1 VRQIRVTRR
10 RPVAIAIAVAAVL
23 SATSGA
29 ASVAH
34 AAAVKAA
41 SAPKMI
47 SLSKYVDVLPNDPEL
62 PALRKDWASYLASQK
77 GSPLPATP
85 EVQAESWVGV
95 CTLHS
100 GLCPT
105 AFYALENNIGT
116 LGQTMPYPADEIA
129 ILGDVSGTQES
140 LPGLRVPASAVA
152 SMALTGNVNKLARQ
166 FQVST
171 QKIRSAIESVK
182 HAGLPRGGPVRNPD
196 VVIDGEGEVY
206 PLVSGIPAEDSI
218 GNILDYIDSE
228 DW

>member
-1 VRQIRVTRR
+1 MRQIRLTRR
-10 RPVAIAIAVAAVL
+10 SAAAIALAIAAVL
-23 SATSGA
+23 SATSGT

-41 SAPKMI
+41 PTPKMV
-47 SLSKYVDVLPNDPEL
+47 SVSKYVDVLPNDPEL
-62 PALRKDWASYLASQK
+62 PALQRDWASYLASQK

-85 EVQAESWVGV
+85 EAQAESWVGV

-116 LGQTMPYPADEIA
+116 VGRFMPYPAYEIA

-140 LPGLRVPASAVA
+140 LPGLRVPPAAVA

-166 FQVST
+166 LQVST

-182 HAGLPRGGPVRNPD
+182 QAGLPRGGPVRNPD
-196 VVIDGEGEVY
+196 VVVDGEGEVY

-218 GNILDYIDSE
+218 GNILDYIDTE

>member
-1 VRQIRVTRR
+1 MV
-10 RPVAIAIAVAAVL
+10 
-23 SATSGA
+23 
-29 ASVAH
+29 SV
-34 AAAVKAA
+34 
-41 SAPKMI
+41 SE
-47 SLSKYVDVLPNDPEL
+47 YVDVLPNDPEL
-62 PALRKDWASYLASQK
+62 PALERDWASYLAGQK
-77 GSPLPATP
+77 GSPLPTTP
-85 EVQAESWVGV
+85 ESQAESWVAV

-116 LGQTMPYPADEIA
+116 VGQFMPYPGYEIA

-140 LPGLRVPASAVA
+140 LPGLRVPSAAVA
-152 SMALTGNVNKLARQ
+152 SMALTGNVNELARQ

-182 HAGLPRGGPVRNPD
+182 QAGLPRGGPVRNPD
-196 VVIDGEGEVY
+196 VVLDEEGEVY

-218 GNILDYIDSE
+218 GNILEYIDNE